1 MEVVLEETIMGVDH
15 KTVCKVVATIVGIV
29 VVLVVDITLPGLKE
43 VCLDMDE
50 VEVDLIKVQM
60 LVDLESQV
68 ELFLEI
74 PLDVSI
80 VKNQAIYLDFV

>member
-1 MEVVLEETIMGVDH
+1 M
-15 KTVCKVVATIVGIV
+15 
-29 VVLVVDITLPGLKE
+29 
-43 VCLDMDE
+43 MDE

-80 VKNQAIYLDFV
+80 VKNQAIYLDPV